1 MIFLVI
7 SECGYKTDLA
17 VAYINSQAQ
26 FNYLQFGLKKCSK
39 MHIGKTRQ
47 KFKCTPIFLDN
58 WTTEEIK
65 NRETGEIELNE
76 KYSGK
81 SKIEDVSEV
90 KYLGSR
96 INTEGN

>member
-1 MIFLVI
+1 
-7 SECGYKTDLA
+7 
-17 VAYINSQAQ
+17 
-26 FNYLQFGLKKCSK
+26 

-65 NRETGEIELNE
+65 NRETGKIELNE